1 MVMHGLQ
8 TVAALV
14 MKGGFFPAPF
24 LFKEI
29 VKNWKK
35 GQWDYF
41 GSQLSGRV
49 AELNPKWQ
57 HQIFSIYQDHFQRVR
72 LLIMIIH

>member
-1 MVMHGLQ
+1 MVIHGLQ

-29 VKNWKK
+29 VKKWKK

-41 GSQLSGRV
+41 GSQISGQV
-49 AELNPKWQ
+49 AKLNSKW
-57 HQIFSIYQDHFQRVR
+57 
-72 LLIMIIH
+72 